1 MYLLSRVHWITL
13 ISPTIFVIHKLTF
26 TVMWQSPAIW
36 RHIIIHL
43 VEPSKWQ
50 YGGDLH
56 MAMINIYESTEPS
69 IQNTVYPLNRRPL
82 GERQHI
88 GILRTAITILISYSN
103 WFVFI
108 REAWSNGDYRPKT
121 CWPVAPEQ
129 VFAWRGQ
136 KMCRLWCHYMEETE
150 LMNNN

>member
-1 MYLLSRVHWITL
+1 MYLWLRVHWITP
-13 ISPTIFVIHKLTF
+13 ISLRIFISHELTF
-26 TVMWQSPAIW
+26 MFMWHSWAIW

-56 MAMINIYESTEPS
+56 MARINLHKSTVPS
-69 IQNTVYPLNRRPL
+69 IQNAVYPLNRRPL

-88 GILRTAITILISYSN
+88 GILRTAIKILISSSH

-108 REAWSNGDYRPKT
+108 SEAWSDGDCRPKT
-121 CWPVAPEQ
+121 CWPVALQQ
-129 VFAWRGQ
+129 VFSFGGQ
-136 KMCRLWCHYMEETE
+136 RTGRLWCH
-150 LMNNN
+150 